1 MKKKSLIIKSLVVM
15 MLFGGVAFADNAI
28 IKNSNNNQVIIEENS
43 AISPD
48 LADYISQVRRAIKS
62 NWYPPVASFE
72 NKATLV
78 VTIDKEGQL
87 VKSYIL
93 ESSSDDGFDNSLIE
107 ASKKAKFK
115 PLPAVFP
122 AKSASLA
129 LTFEMHRRHIT
140 K

>member
-1 MKKKSLIIKSLVVM
+1 MKKKNLIKVLAVM
-15 MLFGGVAFADNAI
+15 MIFSGIAFADNSAPANKI
-28 IKNSNNNQVIIEENS
+28 ENNQVIIEENS
-43 AISPD
+43 AMSADI
-48 LADYISQVRRAIKS
+48 ADYIAQVRRAVKS

-78 VTIDKEGQL
+78 VTIDKEGRL

-93 ESSSDDGFDNSLIE
+93 ESSSDEGFDNSLIE
-107 ASKKAKFK
+107 ASKKAKYK
-115 PLPAVFP
+115 PLPANFLR
-122 AKSASLA
+122 KSASLA

>member
-1 MKKKSLIIKSLVVM
+1 MKKNLIIKILAVM
-15 MLFGGVAFADNAI
+15 VMFSGTVFADDSASANKI
-28 IKNSNNNQVIIEENS
+28 DNNQVIIEENS

-48 LADYISQVRRAIKS
+48 MADYITQVKRAVKS

-87 VKSYIL
+87 LKSYIL
-93 ESSSDDGFDNSLIE
+93 ESSSDEGFDNSLLN
-107 ASKKAKFK
+107 AAKKATFK
-115 PLPAVFP
+115 PIPAYLRG
-122 AKSASLA
+122 KSASFA
-129 LTFEMHRRHIT
+129 LTFEMRKRHIT